1 MVQFKQSKS
10 SSGGKVIMLLYT
22 EKQLEESYAVFVY
35 ALVKIRNEQNLL
47 ITIPTLEEFRDIYE
61 QSWEQKLDDDWYFD
75 GEEDYGTSH

>member
-1 MVQFKQSKS
+1 
-10 SSGGKVIMLLYT
+10 MLLYT

-35 ALVKIRNEQNLL
+35 GLVKIRNEQNLL

-75 GEEDYGTSH
+75 GEDYGTNSHWREDFKNHVLRMEW

>member
-1 MVQFKQSKS
+1 KESKN

-35 ALVKIRNEQNLL
+35 GLVKIRNEQNIL

-75 GEEDYGTSH
+75 GEEDYGNSH

>member
-1 MVQFKQSKS
+1 
-10 SSGGKVIMLLYT
+10 MLLYT

-35 ALVKIRNEQNLL
+35 GLVKIRNEQNLL

-75 GEEDYGTSH
+75 GEDYGTNSH